1 MIFQL
6 KNESDEVGLLKV
18 VECLGNTWSPESYG
32 DIISKSLKLFSE
44 IGEDDGWDVDDLDD
58 FIQFHNLRNV
68 LILDR
73 AFIENEIQFSQ

>member
-32 DIISKSLKLFSE
+32 DIIIKSLKLFSE
-44 IGEDDGWDVDDLDD
+44 IGEDDGWDIDDIDD
-58 FIQFHNLRNV
+58 FVQFHNLRSV
-68 LILDR
+68 LILER
-73 AFIENEIQFSQ
+73 FFIEDEIQFYQ

>member
-44 IGEDDGWDVDDLDD
+44 IGEHDGWDVDDHDD

-68 LILDR
+68 LILER
-73 AFIENEIQFSQ
+73 VFIENEIQFYQ